1 MRVTEDAALRRWRET
16 TRAWMREAIGVE
28 YCRER
33 YREREYPHAV
43 YDGLVEQGWLAT
55 AVPEALGGQGGDHV
69 EQAVLLEALGR
80 YGYDFG
86 VPALVSMTGFEVL
99 RAFGT
104 DAQVERWRAP
114 WLDGDVRF
122 TIGITEPETGSDAA
136 AIATTAE
143 RDGDAYVLDGTK
155 TFQSGAGAPG
165 AVVACY
171 ARTDPD
177 APRRE
182 GLSLLLVPTDA
193 DGVETRRLPLVARK
207 ASGTH
212 EVYLDGVRVP
222 ADHLVG
228 EPGDGWAVMQH
239 HLVREHTG
247 MAALMVGTA
256 QEAVDAAVE
265 HARERE
271 TFGRPIGEHQA
282 VTHRLADLQT
292 DVDAA
297 RLLVYRSASAIAAGE
312 ADRRLAAEAKLAA
325 GETLETAGREAV
337 QLHGGAGL
345 LPEED
350 VERYWREGKSATIA
364 GATSE
369 IQRSVVGRALLREG
383 R

>member
-1 MRVTEDAALRRWRET
+1 MRVTEDAALRDWRET
-16 TRAWMREAIGVE
+16 TRAWMVEEVGVE

-33 YREREYPHAV
+33 YRERAYPHAV

-69 EQAVLLEALGR
+69 DQAVLLEALGT

-104 DAQVERWRAP
+104 DAQVEAWREP

-122 TIGITEPETGSDAA
+122 TVGLTEPDTGSDAA
-136 AIATTAE
+136 SLSTRAE
-143 RDGDAYVLDGTK
+143 RDGDAYVVSGTK

-165 AVVACY
+165 AVLACY
-171 ARTDPD
+171 VRTDPD
-177 APRRE
+177 TPKRE
-182 GLSLLLVPTDA
+182 GLSLVLVPTDA

-207 ASGTH
+207 AGGTYQ
-212 EVYLDGVRVP
+212 VFLDDVRVP

-228 EPGDGWAVMQH
+228 APGDGWDIARY
-239 HLVREHTG
+239 HLVREHAG
-247 MAALMVGTA
+247 MAALMVGNA
-256 QEAVDAAVE
+256 QEAVDAALA

-282 VTHRLADLQT
+282 ITHRLADMQT

-297 RLLVYRSASAIAAGE
+297 RLLVYRAASAIAAGD

-325 GETLETAGREAV
+325 GETLQSVSQDAV

-345 LPEED
+345 LPDED

-369 IQRSVVGRALLREG
+369 IQRSVIGRTLLREG